1 MTEKHAAP
9 FIPPTIGRVVH
20 YFERGSD
27 GNVTGPLTA
36 LVVHV
41 WSDAVVNLAVFS
53 ANGLLAQVTSVSL
66 VQGND
71 AAGPFSRWCEWM
83 PFQKGQAAK
92 AEAELKPG
100 DFGQALDWLKAGK
113 CVSRAGWNG
122 KGLWLELQR
131 PDAHSKMTLPYLFLN
146 YPADAINT
154 PGARVPWLASQT
166 DMLADDWT
174 VRP

>member
-1 MTEKHAAP
+1 MTEKHVAP

-71 AAGPFSRWCEWM
+71 DAGPFSRWCEWM

-92 AEAELKPG
+92 AEAEQKPTSWLDRLKLEHEQVAG
-100 DFGQALDWLKAGK
+100 RTVTLMGFIRSADFTALTPLAQSQLLNQ
-113 CVSRAGWNG
+113 SRFMQGYSAVLG
-122 KGLWLELQR
+122 ER
-131 PDAHSKMTLPYLFLN
+131 
-146 YPADAINT
+146 I
-154 PGARVPWLASQT
+154 ASAQS
-166 DMLADDWT
+166 
-174 VRP
+174 